1 MKHLL
6 KLSAILVAF
15 LLTAPAFAQTEED
28 SQLAA
33 AKRILC
39 QSAVTGEETYLLS
52 FLASDKSPALPN
64 LEFACD
70 DEGHT
75 PMHYAVSG
83 NHLPIIKG
91 LLVLG
96 AKIDSLAV
104 TLAVTSDF
112 VEIAELFVSMDV
124 DLCIPFENSKLGKPA
139 SSYAQSDTMKALL
152 EKAEKDGAVAMFN
165 EELKVCKAK

>member
-6 KLSAILVAF
+6 KLSVILVAF
-15 LLTAPAFAQTEED
+15 LLATPAFAQTEED
-28 SQLAA
+28 KQLAA
-33 AKRILC
+33 AKSILC
-39 QSAVTGEETYLLS
+39 HSAITGNEHYLLS

-124 DLCIPFENSKLGKPA
+124 DLCILFKNSKLGEPA
-139 SSYAQSDTMKALL
+139 SSYAQSDTMRALL
-152 EKAEKDGAVAMFN
+152 EKAEKDGAVAMIN
-165 EELKVCKAK
+165 EELKVCEAK

>member
-6 KLSAILVAF
+6 KLSVILVAF
-15 LLTAPAFAQTEED
+15 LLATPAFAQTEED
-28 SQLAA
+28 KQLAA
-33 AKRILC
+33 AKSILC
-39 QSAVTGEETYLLS
+39 HSAITGNEHYLLS

-91 LLVLG
+91 LLLLG

-124 DLCIPFENSKLGKPA
+124 DLCILFKNSKLGEPA
-139 SSYAQSDTMKALL
+139 SSYAQSDTMRALL
-152 EKAEKDGAVAMFN
+152 EKAEKDGAVAMIN
-165 EELKVCKAK
+165 EELKVCEAK

>member
-39 QSAVTGEETYLLS
+39 HSAMTGNETYLLS

-83 NHLPIIKG
+83 NDLPIIKG
-91 LLVLG
+91 LLLLG

-104 TLAVTSDF
+104 ALAVTNDF

-124 DLCIPFENSKLGKPA
+124 DLCILFKNSKLGEPA
-139 SSYAQSDTMKALL
+139 SSYAQSDTMRALL
-152 EKAEKDGAVAMFN
+152 EKAEKDGAVAMID
-165 EELKVCKAK
+165 EELKICKAK